1 LTWGVAPLPE
11 GAPSSLRMSMDAKDP
26 VQLGKYEVLS
36 LLARGGMADLY
47 IGRLHGAL
55 GFNRLVVVKRLLPH
69 LAADALFVSMF
80 LDEAR
85 LAAQI
90 HHPNVVQILDLG
102 QSGND
107 YYLAMELIPGPSL
120 AAVLRHTGRMGK
132 GVPWPVAAEIVAQA
146 CDGLHAAHE
155 LCDPSGRPLGLVHRD
170 VSPGNLMLTA
180 NGWVKVVDFG
190 VARASETASRIDRG
204 LMMGKYAYMS
214 PELCCG
220 EPLDR
225 RADIFALGVVLY
237 QLLTGRRVFERE
249 TPAQTLEAIR
259 ADPVPD
265 PRTVRPDLPAEV
277 VPVIRRALERARDG
291 RFPTTEALALTLRRL
306 APTSPHVVAEF
317 LNTDCALVLE
327 GQARSIREASQLTSI
342 VSAEPGEERAAPVP
356 RHRTASRR
364 RYRRVVVMAIA
375 FCLALAGGWLLRQ
388 AVFPPPAPLTLGLA
402 PLFDHDQLRRELG
415 PFLAYLEDRLG
426 RQIVLETDRSYDDL
440 RLGLARGRLDLAIL
454 PHIQV
459 LFARR
464 LPSAPR
470 VVAAMRYRGATTY
483 RSVIVTRDNTG
494 ARTLGGLV
502 GRSFCWVDRSS
513 ASGYL
518 VPRLL
523 LRERGLQ
530 PDRFFGR
537 VRYSGSHL
545 AAIQDVMA
553 GRCDGAAISAGWL
566 HLAPKRGVDTSRL
579 RVIDEAGRIP
589 LDRVCVRPGMQT
601 SLRQALE
608 RALLGFVPR
617 RDTGRDVL
625 SPFHLVDGFA
635 APRRA
640 DFVTLERA
648 LQRERIRPP

>member
-1 LTWGVAPLPE
+1 MTWGVAPLSE
-11 GAPSSLRMSMDAKDP
+11 GAPSSLRRSTDAEDP
-26 VQLGKYEVLS
+26 VRLGKYEVLS

-55 GFNRLVVVKRLLPH
+55 GFNRLVVVKRLPPH
-69 LAADALFVSMF
+69 LSANELFVSMF

-102 QSGND
+102 QSGAD
-107 YYLAMELIPGPSL
+107 YYIAMELIPGPSL
-120 AAVLRHTGRMGK
+120 AAVLRHTGRVGK
-132 GVPWPVAAEIVAQA
+132 AVPWPVAAEIVAQA

-155 LCDPSGRPLGLVHRD
+155 LRDPAGRPLGLVHRD

-180 NGWVKVVDFG
+180 SGWVKVVDFG
-190 VARASETASRIDRG
+190 VARANETASRADRS

-214 PELCCG
+214 PELCRG

-225 RADIFALGVVLY
+225 RADVFALGVVLY

-249 TPAQTLEAIR
+249 TPARTIEAIR

-265 PRTVRPDLPAEV
+265 PRTARPDLPAAV
-277 VPVIRRALERARDG
+277 VPLIRRTLERERGA
-291 RFPTTEALALTLRRL
+291 RFPSAAELALALRRL
-306 APTSPHVVAEF
+306 VPTSPHVVAEF
-317 LNTDCALVLE
+317 LTTDCGLVLE

-342 VSAEPGEERAAPVP
+342 VSPSPDERRAAPVA
-356 RHRTASRR
+356 RSRPGH
-364 RYRRVVVMAIA
+364 RRVVVLAVA
-375 FCLALAGGWLLRQ
+375 FCLALAGGWLLRR
-388 AVFPPPAPLTLGLA
+388 AVLPPPPPLTLGMA
-402 PLFDHDQLRRELG
+402 PLFDRDQIRRELG
-415 PFLAYLEDRLG
+415 PFLDYLEDRTG
-426 RQIVLETDRSYDDL
+426 RPIELTTDLSYDEL
-440 RLGLARGRLDLAIL
+440 RLGLAGGRLDLAIL

-464 LPSAPR
+464 LASAPR

-483 RSVIVTRDNTG
+483 RSVIVTRDNAG
-494 ARTLGGLV
+494 VRTLGGLV
-502 GRSFCWVDRSS
+502 GRSFCYVDRGS

-537 VRYSGSHL
+537 VRFSDSHL
-545 AAIQDVMA
+545 SAIQDLVA

-579 RVIDEAGRIP
+579 RVVDEAGRIP
-589 LDRVCVRPGMQT
+589 LDRVCVRPGMPT
-601 SLRQALE
+601 SLRRTLE
-608 RALLGFVPR
+608 RALLGFGPR

-625 SPFHLVDGFA
+625 SSFYLVDGFA

-640 DFVTLERA
+640 DFATLERA
-648 LQRERIRPP
+648 LESERIRPP